1 MGEAIAKGVCDYYG
15 VSYKAEE
22 FEKSEE
28 SAKLYRVQ
36 VGAFKDKQNAEKCLQ
51 KAKNAGFTDSFIT
64 EVNI

>member
-1 MGEAIAKGVCDYYG
+1 MGEAIAKGVCNYYG

-22 FEKSEE
+22 PE
-28 SAKLYRVQ
+28 KLYRVQ

-51 KAKNAGFTDSFIT
+51 KAKSVGFTDAFIT